1 MMELFELFA
10 RGGLVKEAIP
20 LVLKRLAENPEL
32 EPEEAVK
39 QLGLTPLSL
48 EEAREAVRRILNRME
63 SLIKER
69 GEAAFGPA
77 MGAVMRELRGRV
89 DGALLSRIVREEL
102 AKMVGGS

>member
-1 MMELFELFA
+1 
-10 RGGLVKEAIP
+10 
-20 LVLKRLAENPEL
+20 
-32 EPEEAVK
+32 
-39 QLGLTPLSL
+39 L

-89 DGALLSRIVREEL
+89 DGALLSRIVKEEL
-102 AKMVGGS
+102 AKIAAGG